1 MQTVEKSQQSNILFI
16 HRRFFDKWSKS
27 HRIGIGQ
34 LLQVFIYK
42 RLQKRSLVRKLP
54 RKIHIS
60 SIILFIRKEFTLH
73 EIKKATFD
81 LPKEKAPSPDGFS
94 LLFFQEGWD
103 TINDDILSCFTV
115 FHSNKKK
122 IRGLNVTFLTLIPKK
137 TGASAITDFCHI
149 SLISAPYKILAKAL
163 SNHILLV
170 IHDTID
176 GNQFPFV
183 KDRNTMDCTSVT
195 NESVEDYH
203 RTKKRGTII
212 KLDLE
217 KAYTIQ
223 IGNF

>member
-1 MQTVEKSQQSNILFI
+1 MRLKKPLSTSQ
-16 HRRFFDKWSKS
+16 
-27 HRIGIGQ
+27 
-34 LLQVFIYK
+34 
-42 RLQKRSLVRKLP
+42 RKKP
-54 RKIHIS
+54 PAQMNS
-60 SIILFIRKEFTLH
+60 PYFSF
-73 EIKKATFD
+73 KKV
-81 LPKEKAPSPDGFS
+81 G
-94 LLFFQEGWD
+94 
-103 TINDDILSCFTV
+103 ILSMTTY
-115 FHSNKKK
+115 FHVSPYSILTKNF
-122 IRGLNVTFLTLIPKK
+122 RGLNVTFLTLIPKK

-183 KDRNTMDCTSVT
+183 KDRNTMDCISAT
-195 NESVEDYH
+195 NESVEYYH